1 MFSYSTTEN
10 GRKLN
15 HRILMDASYFVE
27 SQFTMN
33 PNQFVKT
40 IGGFYKKKGEHLE
53 VNLEFNSNFENDGLK
68 NSRWLQERAVN
79 IPSSVP
85 FGTISDTN

>member
-1 MFSYSTTEN
+1 MRTNLLIFFAMQCLFLQMALSQIFSYSTTEN

-33 PNQFVKT
+33 PNQFIKT

-53 VNLEFNSNFENDGLK
+53 VNLEFNSNFSK
-68 NSRWLQERAVN
+68 A
-79 IPSSVP
+79 
-85 FGTISDTN
+85 